1 MRLSKLAILALLL
14 ALLPAAR
21 VWGEGGLGLWGT
33 VVDVSGNP
41 LAGVSVA
48 VYDSNSALVS
58 TTTTGA
64 DGRFHVAVSPGTYIV
79 RLSKPGFVEKSVQ
92 VTVSKTAFY
101 ADLGTITL
109 DYSLSISLP
118 LTHLSLGVLDTVTL
132 PLVVAN
138 KGSTQER
145 VAVSI
150 EESCGVNISLYS
162 AEGVTVRELTLNPG
176 ESQSLKLGITTPY
189 APPRECQ
196 VRLIFSGALVHE
208 RTLTI
213 ELVNRS
219 LGILSAQLTA
229 LQASPGSTVQ
239 LQLRVTNTL
248 RQAFKARLGF
258 ELPEG
263 WVGSFTIGGLVV
275 RELSLNP
282 GESLQVQL
290 ALGIPKDAKPG
301 AYSVLVEVEGVNPYF
316 IDRLP
321 IQVVV
326 VSGKPLLRLSYTA
339 PHVDVYA
346 GKTAKYTLTL
356 SNLGDADCVVSFNVT
371 GLPEGYKWSVSDQQG
386 NVFSKVFLRAGGQVS
401 LVLSVSVP
409 PLAEPTV
416 VPFKFSAATEG
427 SRDEVQLSLGV
438 LGKYELSFATQNFY
452 VELTP
457 GSSGTFEVQVKN
469 TGYSSLTNVAL
480 AAVSTASG
488 ISVSVT
494 PDNVLVLKPGDTATF
509 QLTISVDPTTDAG
522 DYYLSLS
529 LSADQVEPLRRD
541 LHVYVRP
548 AGSIT
553 YYIVAA
559 VVALVAAVILAYRKL
574 GRR

>member
-48 VYDSNSALVS
+48 VYDSKSALVS

-138 KGSTQER
+138 KGSMQER
-145 VAVSI
+145 VAVRI

-162 AEGVTVRELTLNPG
+162 AEGVRVRELTLNPG
-176 ESQSLKLGITTPY
+176 ESQSLKLDITTPY
-189 APPRECQ
+189 TPFRECQ
-196 VRLIFSGALVHE
+196 VRLIFSGSLVHE

-219 LGILSAQLTA
+219 LGILFAQLAA

-263 WVGSFTIGGLVV
+263 WAGSFTIGGLVV

-409 PLAEPTV
+409 PLAEPAV
-416 VPFKFSAATEG
+416 APFKFSAATEG
-427 SRDEVQLSLGV
+427 SGDEVQLSLGV
-438 LGKYELSFATQNFY
+438 LGKYELSFVTQNFY

-469 TGYSSLTNVAL
+469 TGYSSLTSVAL
-480 AAVSTASG
+480 AAVSKARG

-494 PDNVLVLKPGDTATF
+494 PDNVLVLKPGDTVTF
-509 QLTISVDPTTDAG
+509 QLSISVDPTTDAG
-522 DYYLSLS
+522 NYYLSLS

-548 AGSIT
+548 ASSIA
-553 YYIVAA
+553 YYIIAA
-559 VVALVAAVILAYRKL
+559 VVALVAAVIIVYRKL